1 MDETISEPLAAS
13 PEALAEPEPRRRR
26 RLRRLLSA
34 LAKSVVVVAIGLML
48 MFGALMAFLDT
59 GPGHRFIVDRIA
71 AATPPSGLRIRIGRI
86 EGSIWGHTRLRDVRL
101 YDPDGLFAES
111 PEIAMNWRPIAFL
124 FNRLLIHE
132 LESDL
137 VIVHRL
143 ANLVEPEEPGPILP
157 DYDIHIGRLD
167 IRQLRI
173 DEGVAGGE
181 RIGSLSGEAEIRRG
195 RALIGLQAEIKDPG
209 TGGGD
214 RMRVRIDAEPDR
226 DRFDMEARI
235 RAPVDSVFGAM
246 IGTRRPVRID
256 LSGDGSWTR
265 WNGDATLDI
274 SGRRTAEL
282 GLRVDSGRFRA
293 NGWAAPAPFL
303 RGRLQRLTAP
313 RVLVNGSG
321 AFADRRLDARLS
333 LRSASLRVE
342 TRGAVDLGRGA
353 YDGVEIAAELIRPAA
368 LFRNMSGRQVRLTG
382 LLDGRFGEAAFV
394 YRITAPRVA
403 FARDPRAGPVG
414 PGEGI
419 TGFEQ
424 VQASGRGRLTPAP
437 VTVPLLAT
445 ARRVTGVGDVAG
457 GILANLRL
465 EGALQVTARRL
476 TGERLVV
483 TSDRLRGQ
491 AAVAADLRNGD
502 FVVAANLGMR
512 GYPVPGFGVVDVQ
525 SELRAVPGPG
535 RRGTNVTGRARAQ
548 VTRFDNGFLSWVA
561 GGLPQ
566 LETAL
571 ARGPDGIVRFEN
583 LRIAAPKLAI
593 AARGIRRRDGTYS
606 FDAGGEH
613 GDYGPLRLSLEG
625 RLERP
630 RLAVELEH
638 PVDALGL
645 ADVFL
650 NLEPNESGFAWN
662 ATGAST
668 LGPFTGNGFILLPAG
683 RPAIVQ
689 VAALNVSGTRASGTL
704 RSGTGGFAGR
714 LDVAGGGLDGRLLF
728 SPVGTNQRVAI
739 SLAAENARFIGP
751 PEILVRRG
759 TVEGVVVLDPAGNS
773 VEGRVTG
780 RGLSRGA
787 LSIASLD
794 AQASLRG
801 GVGQVRAQVA
811 GSRGRNFAFSAAA
824 DVAPGRYRIS
834 GSGTL
839 DRRPLELSSPALLTR
854 SEEGWRLAPTRF
866 TFAGGGASLS
876 GLFGERTEVDARL
889 EAMPLTVLDIFYPDL
904 GLGGIASGLV
914 RYRSAGE
921 GAPPAGEANLR
932 VRGLTRAGLVLSS
945 RPVDL
950 GLNARL
956 DGVNAAMRAVAVSEG
971 RTIGR
976 AQARI
981 SPIGGSG
988 TLLDRLTGAPM
999 RAQIRYNGAADTLW
1013 RLTGIELIDLSGPAA
1028 IGADLRGSLRNPV
1041 INGSVQTAG
1050 ARLESAVTG
1059 MVIENL
1065 QSVGRF
1071 GGSRLQI
1078 QRFRGTT
1085 PGGGTVE
1092 GSGNL
1097 DFATPGGVG
1106 MSFDVRA
1113 QSALLLD
1120 RDDIRAA
1127 VTGPI
1132 SIRSDGGGGTISGN
1146 VRVTEGRFQLGSAT
1160 AAAQVPRLNVEERNR
1175 IDADLPPLARNVE
1188 PWRLAL
1194 DVRAPSRM
1202 MVTGL
1207 GMNSEWRADVRVA
1220 GTVIEP
1226 RITGSAELLRGTYD
1240 FAGRR
1245 FDLIRGNIHFE
1256 GETPVDPTLDIA
1268 AEARVRGLNAQIRV
1282 TGRSQR
1288 PEIAFTSTPALPQDE
1303 LLSRIL
1309 FGTSITNLSAPEA
1322 VQLAAAVASLNNP
1335 GGGLDPINA
1344 LRGAVGLD
1352 RLRVLPA
1359 DVTQGIGTQLAAGK
1373 YLGRRV
1379 YVEVVTDGRGY
1390 SATTVEYQITR
1401 WLSLLSSISTIG
1413 RESVNVRVSRDY

>member
-1 MDETISEPLAAS
+1 MSDTVLEPVS
-13 PEALAEPEPRRRR
+13 GPSEALAEPGPGRRRG
-26 RLRRLLSA
+26 LRGWISA
-34 LAKSVVVVAIGLML
+34 LAKGVVVLAIGLML
-48 MFGALMAFLDT
+48 LFGALMAFLDT

-71 AATPPSGLRIRIGRI
+71 AMTPPSGLRIRIGRI
-86 EGSIWGHTRLRDVRL
+86 EGSIWGRTALKDVRL

-111 PEIAMNWRPIAFL
+111 SEIGMDWRPISFL

-137 VIVHRL
+137 VILDRL
-143 ANLVEPEEPGPILP
+143 PDLIEPEEPGPILP
-157 DYDIHIGRLD
+157 DYDIHVGRLD
-167 IRQLRI
+167 VRQLRI
-173 DEGVAGGE
+173 GARVTGRE
-181 RIGSLSGEAEIRRG
+181 RVGRLSGEAEIRSG
-195 RALIGLQAEIKDPG
+195 RALIGLQAEIRGPG
-209 TGGGD
+209 SQSGEFGGD
-214 RMRVRIDAEPDR
+214 RLRVRLDAEPDR
-226 DRFDMEARI
+226 DRFDLEARV
-235 RAPVDSVFGAM
+235 RGPADSVVGAM
-246 IGTRRPVRID
+246 LGTRRPVRLD
-256 LSGDGSWTR
+256 VGGEGSWTH
-265 WNGDATLDI
+265 WVGTGILDI

-282 GLRVDSGRFRA
+282 ALRMNSGRFRTT
-293 NGWAAPAPFL
+293 GWAAPAPFL
-303 RGRLQRLTAP
+303 RGKLQRLTAS
-313 RVLVNGSG
+313 RVLVNGNG
-321 AFADRRLDARLS
+321 TFEEQRLDHRLS
-333 LRSASLRVE
+333 LRSGAMRVE
-342 TRGAVDLGRGA
+342 TRGAVDFGEGR

-368 LFRNMSGRQVRLTG
+368 LFRNMTGRQVRLTG
-382 LLDGRFGEAAFV
+382 RLDGRFGQVGFV
-394 YRITAPRVA
+394 YRLTAPRIA
-403 FARDPRAGPVG
+403 FDR
-414 PGEGI
+414 
-419 TGFEQ
+419 TGFEE
-424 VQASGRGRLTPAP
+424 VRAIGRGRLTRAP

-445 ARRVTGVGDVAG
+445 ARRVTGAGDVAG
-457 GILANLRL
+457 DILANLRV
-465 EGALQVTARRL
+465 EGALLVTARQL
-476 TGERLVV
+476 TGERLTV
-483 TSDRLRGQ
+483 TSAKLRGQ
-491 AAVAADLRNGD
+491 AGLAVDLRTGVYAVAVNAGLP
-502 FVVAANLGMR
+502 
-512 GYPVPGFGVVDVQ
+512 GYAIPGFGLVDVR

-535 RRGTNVTGRARAQ
+535 GRGTNVTGQARAM
-548 VTRFDNGFLSWVA
+548 VRRFDNSFLAWVA

-566 LETAL
+566 LDTAL
-571 ARGPDGIVRFEN
+571 TRGPDGIVHFSN
-583 LRIAAPKLAI
+583 LRIAAPKLALV
-593 AARGIRRRDGTYS
+593 AEGYRRRDSTYS
-606 FDAGGEH
+606 FDAGGQH
-613 GDYGPLRLSLEG
+613 GDYGPLQLSLEG

-630 RLAVELEH
+630 RLAVRLER

-645 ADVFL
+645 ADVLL
-650 NLEPNESGFAWN
+650 NLEPNEAGFAWN
-662 ATGAST
+662 ASGGST
-668 LGPFTGNGFILLPAG
+668 LGPFTGSGAILLPPGQRAT
-683 RPAIVQ
+683 IQ
-689 VAALNVSGTRASGTL
+689 VAALNVSGTRATGAL
-704 RSGTGGFAGR
+704 RSDPGGFTGR
-714 LDVAGGGLDGRLLF
+714 LDVAGGGLNGRLLF
-728 SPVGTNQRVAI
+728 DPLGSHQRIAVN
-739 SLAAENARFIGP
+739 LAAEGARFVGP
-751 PEILVRRG
+751 PPILVRRG
-759 TVEGVVVLDPAGNS
+759 TIEGVVVLDPAGTS
-773 VEGRVTG
+773 VEGRVVG
-780 RGLSRGA
+780 RGVSRGA

-801 GVGQVRAQVA
+801 GVGQVRARVA
-811 GSRGRNFAFSAAA
+811 GSRGRDFAFNAVA

-839 DRRPLELSSPALLTR
+839 DRRPLALSSPAELTW
-854 SEEGWRLAPTRF
+854 SEEGWRLGPTRF
-866 TFAGGGASLS
+866 TFAGGSASLS
-876 GLFGERTEVDARL
+876 GLFGERTEMDARL
-889 EAMPLTVLDIFYPDL
+889 DAMPLTVLDIAYPRL

-914 RYRSAGE
+914 RYRSTGA

-988 TLLDRLTGAPM
+988 TLVDRLSGAPM
-999 RAQIRYNGAADTLW
+999 RAQIRYNGPADTLW

-1028 IGADLRGSLRNPV
+1028 IGADLRGTLQNPV
-1041 INGSVQTAG
+1041 INGSVRTAG

-1065 QSVGRF
+1065 QSAGRF
-1071 GGSRLQI
+1071 GGSQLQI
-1078 QRFRGTT
+1078 ERFSGTT
-1085 PGGGTVE
+1085 PGGGTVA
-1092 GSGNL
+1092 GSGSL
-1097 DFATPGGVG
+1097 DFAAARGIG

-1113 QSALLLD
+1113 EAAQLLA
-1120 RDDIRAA
+1120 RDDIHAS

-1132 SIRSDGGGGTISGN
+1132 AIRSDGEGGTISGD
-1146 VRVTEGRFQLGSAT
+1146 VLVTEGRFRLGSAT
-1160 AAAQVPRLNVEERNR
+1160 AAAQVPRLNVRELNR
-1175 IDADLPPLARNVE
+1175 VEADLPPLARRID

-1207 GMNSEWRADVRVA
+1207 GMNSEWSAEVRVA
-1220 GTVIEP
+1220 GTVTEP
-1226 RITGSAELLRGTYD
+1226 RITGAAELLRGTYD

-1245 FDLIRGNIHFE
+1245 FDLIRGNIRFQ
-1256 GETPVDPTLDIA
+1256 GEAPVNPQLDIA

-1322 VQLAAAVASLNNP
+1322 VQLAAAVASLNDP

-1344 LRGAVGLD
+1344 LRRSVGLD

-1379 YVEVVTDGRGY
+1379 YVEVITDGRGY

-1413 RESVNVRVSRDY
+1413 REGVNVRVSRDY